1 MSTANEKIVFSIFF
15 VFLACKNKPIP
26 NGFINLEESVP
37 SLLIELRYSTTDNFV
52 GEIIDGYR
60 DPKIV
65 LTSETVN
72 ALKKVQNELNEQ
84 NLGLKIF
91 DGYRPQKAVNH
102 FIRWAKKLND
112 TLKKKKYYP
121 MVRKDKLFEEG
132 YVAERSSHSR
142 GSTVDVTL
150 IKIDS
155 SNYGQE
161 LDMGSEWDYFGV
173 KSWINYDSINYLQK
187 ENRRL
192 LQNVMI
198 KNGFR
203 PYSKEWWHFTLEN
216 EPFTETYF
224 DF

>member
-1 MSTANEKIVFSIFF
+1 MKKLYFLFF
-15 VFLACKNKPIP
+15 ITFLACKNNTIP
-26 NGFINLEESVP
+26 DGFVNLEDSVP
-37 SLLIELRYSTTDNFV
+37 SLVIELRYSTTDNFV

-65 LTSETVN
+65 LTLETAN
-72 ALKKVQNELNEQ
+72 ALRKVQNELNKQ

-112 TLKKKKYYP
+112 TVKKKKYYP
-121 MVRKDKLFEEG
+121 KVRKDKLFEEG
-132 YVAERSSHSR
+132 YVAERSGHSR

-150 IKIDS
+150 ISIDS
-155 SNYGQE
+155 LNYGEE

-173 KSWINYDSINYLQK
+173 KSWINYDNIGYLQK
-187 ENRRL
+187 ENRKL

-198 KNGFR
+198 KYGFK

>member
-1 MSTANEKIVFSIFF
+1 MKKLYFLFF
-15 VFLACKNKPIP
+15 ITFLACKNNTIP
-26 NGFINLEESVP
+26 DGFVSLNESVP
-37 SLLIELRYSTTDNFV
+37 SLVVELRYSTTDNFV

-65 LTSETVN
+65 LTLETAN
-72 ALKKVQNELNEQ
+72 ALRKVQNELNKQ

-112 TLKKKKYYP
+112 TAKKKKYYP

-132 YVAERSSHSR
+132 YVAERSGHSR

-150 IKIDS
+150 IRIDS
-155 SNYGQE
+155 LNYGQE

-173 KSWINYDSINYLQK
+173 KSWINYDSISYLQK

-198 KNGFR
+198 KHGFK

>member
-1 MSTANEKIVFSIFF
+1 MKKLCFLFFF

-112 TLKKKKYYP
+112 TLKKEK
-121 MVRKDKLFEEG
+121 VL
-132 YVAERSSHSR
+132 S
-142 GSTVDVTL
+142 
-150 IKIDS
+150 
-155 SNYGQE
+155 YGQKRQA
-161 LDMGSEWDYFGV
+161 F
-173 KSWINYDSINYLQK
+173 
-187 ENRRL
+187 
-192 LQNVMI
+192 
-198 KNGFR
+198 
-203 PYSKEWWHFTLEN
+203 
-216 EPFTETYF
+216 
-224 DF
+224 